1 MRLPN
6 IRVIALLGGLAI
18 AGCGTSDIKHGSGGN
33 GGTGGGGNGGSGGG
47 GSGGSG
53 GGGSGGSGGGG
64 GPNCGVQNFTLN
76 KGGTPDLL
84 IVQDRSG
91 SMSMDANGGSTTP
104 SKWTSITTAINQV
117 VGQINTVD
125 WGLLFFSPVMPNFL
139 NPCAVPSTPDVAC
152 GPNTASQISSA
163 IAGTKPMSGTP
174 TPEALN
180 AAVQYFQGN
189 NDGNAHY
196 ILLATDGLP
205 QCDTMDDSAA
215 AISAVMSAVTAGIKV
230 VVVGIGNDPMGDM
243 TLTSMANAGGMP
255 DTSGSTPY
263 YQVNTT
269 TDLVTALDKIAGQI
283 VSCSYPLQMAP
294 ANPDY
299 VEIDDNNGMKIPHDT
314 THMNGWDYGPGNLS
328 IIFYG
333 MACDNLQKGV
343 TTSIQAVFGCPPV
356 G

>member
-1 MRLPN
+1 MRFPG

-18 AGCGTSDIKHGSGGN
+18 AGCGASDIKHGGGGS
-33 GGTGGGGNGGSGGG
+33 GGTGGGGNGGTGGSGGTGGTGGTGGG
-47 GSGGSG
+47 GSDN
-53 GGGSGGSGGGG
+53 
-64 GPNCGVQNFTLN
+64 NCGVQNFMLQ

-91 SMSMDANGGSTTP
+91 SMDEDASGGMTTP
-104 SKWTSITTAINQV
+104 TKWTSVTQAIEQV
-117 VGQINTVD
+117 VGQVSTVD
-125 WGLLFFSPVMPNFL
+125 WGLMFFGPANGISCNVSSTP
-139 NPCAVPSTPDVAC
+139 AVPC
-152 GPNTASQISSA
+152 GANTSAQITSA
-163 IAGTKPMSGTP
+163 IMATKPMGGTP
-174 TPEALN
+174 TNEAVD

-189 NDGNAHY
+189 SDGNSHF

-205 QCDTMDDSAA
+205 QCDTQDDSAA
-215 AISAVMSAVTAGIKV
+215 AITSVMNAVAAGIKV
-230 VVVGIGNDPMGDM
+230 VVVGIGNDPQGDM

-255 DTSGSTPY
+255 DTSGTTPY

-269 TDLVTALDKIAGQI
+269 NDLVTALGTIAGQI
-283 VSCSYPLQMAP
+283 VSCSYALQMAP

-299 VEIDDNNGMKIPHDT
+299 VEIDDNNGMKIPRDQ
-314 THMNGWDYGPGNLS
+314 THMNGWDYGPNDMS
-328 IIFYG
+328 IVFYG